1 MRAQKH
7 LVLFM
12 IVLVECH
19 QIYIH
24 PALQGLLNL
33 QNVKGRAK
41 PYQVKQLLQMIEH
54 HNLKMEDEL

>member
-1 MRAQKH
+1 